1 VFCTTVMA
9 IARWQEYAL
18 LNAHPTARPEGARPV
33 SSAPDVCTQLRSTR
47 RGSGMASSPVL
58 SRRTLGSELRRL
70 REAAGIPVS
79 RAAEELDCSV
89 SKISRIE
96 TGLSTPRRPEIDT
109 LLRLYSALDA
119 RDELIALAGEGK
131 QAAWYDSYGDLL
143 APGSALHRFI
153 GLEAGAS
160 ALRQYSPGA
169 VPGLLQTERYARA
182 VITAS
187 QPTVSGEA
195 LETMIRLRMERKN
208 VLRREP
214 DPLRVAALVDE
225 AVLRRPAHGPG
236 VMREQVEH
244 LCRIV
249 EDESSSIEL
258 RVLPFSVGLHGLLGG
273 GFQILSFDNGES
285 DVIFFEGQDGGG
297 LQEKPDVV
305 RAHSDRLDTAWKQ
318 ALEGRELLSFLREVA
333 DTYDE

>member
-1 VFCTTVMA
+1 MA
-9 IARWQEYAL
+9 
-18 LNAHPTARPEGARPV
+18 T
-33 SSAPDVCTQLRSTR
+33 
-47 RGSGMASSPVL
+47 SPVL
-58 SRRTLGSELRRL
+58 GTELRRL
-70 REAAGIPVS
+70 REAAGVAVS

-109 LLRLYSALDA
+109 LLRLYSAPGS
-119 RDELIALAGEGK
+119 REELVHLAGEGK

-143 APGSALHRFI
+143 APGSTLHRFI

-160 ALRQYSPGA
+160 RLRQFSSGA

-195 LETMIRLRMERKN
+195 LETMIRMRLDRKS

-214 DPLRVAALVDE
+214 DPLHIAALVDE
-225 AVLRRPAHGPG
+225 SVLRRSAHGPG
-236 VMREQVEH
+236 VMREQVQH
-244 LCRIV
+244 LCGIV
-249 EDESSSIEL
+249 EDGSSTIEV

-273 GFQILSFDNGES
+273 GFQILSFDHGES

-297 LQEKPDVV
+297 LQEKADIV
-305 RAHSDRLDTAWKQ
+305 RAHSDRLDAAWKQ

>member
-1 VFCTTVMA
+1 VP
-9 IARWQEYAL
+9 R
-18 LNAHPTARPEGARPV
+18 
-33 SSAPDVCTQLRSTR
+33 
-47 RGSGMASSPVL
+47 
-58 SRRTLGSELRRL
+58 
-70 REAAGIPVS
+70 VS

-109 LLRLYSALDA
+109 LLRLYSAPGA
-119 RDELIALAGEGK
+119 REELVQLAGEGK

-160 ALRQYSPGA
+160 MLRQFSSGA

-182 VITAS
+182 IITAS

-195 LETMIRLRMERKN
+195 LETMIRMRLERKS

-214 DPLRVAALVDE
+214 DPLRVAALIDE
-225 AVLRRPAHGPG
+225 SVLRRPAQGPG
-236 VMREQVEH
+236 VMREQIDP
-244 LCRIV
+244 LCRII
-249 EDESSSIEL
+249 EEGSSSIE
-258 RVLPFSVGLHGLLGG
+258 VLPFSIGLHGLLGG
-273 GFQILSFDNGES
+273 GFQILSFDQGES

-297 LQEKPDVV
+297 LQEKADIV
-305 RAHSDRLDTAWKQ
+305 RAHSDRLDSAWKQ
-318 ALEGRELLSFLREVA
+318 ALEGRELLNFLREVA

>member
-1 VFCTTVMA
+1 MA
-9 IARWQEYAL
+9 
-18 LNAHPTARPEGARPV
+18 T
-33 SSAPDVCTQLRSTR
+33 
-47 RGSGMASSPVL
+47 SPVL
-58 SRRTLGSELRRL
+58 SRRTLGTELRRL
-70 REAAGIPVS
+70 REAAGVAVS

-109 LLRLYSALDA
+109 LLRLYAAPDA
-119 RDELIALAGEGK
+119 REELVQLAGEGK

-143 APGSALHRFI
+143 APGSTLHRFI

-160 ALRQYSPGA
+160 MLRQFSSGA
-169 VPGLLQTERYARA
+169 VPGLLQTEGYARA

-195 LETMIRLRMERKN
+195 LETMIRMRLERKS

-225 AVLRRPAHGPG
+225 SVLRRPAHGPG
-236 VMREQVEH
+236 VMREQIQH
-244 LCRIV
+244 LSEIV
-249 EDESSSIEL
+249 EDGSSPIEV
-258 RVLPFSVGLHGLLGG
+258 RVLPFSIGLHGLLGG
-273 GFQILSFDNGES
+273 GFQILSFDHGES

-297 LQEKPDVV
+297 LQEKADIVQT
-305 RAHSDRLDTAWKQ
+305 HSDRLDTAWKQ
-318 ALEGRELLSFLREVA
+318 ALDGRELLSFLREVA
-333 DTYDE
+333 DTHDE

>member
-1 VFCTTVMA
+1 MA
-9 IARWQEYAL
+9 
-18 LNAHPTARPEGARPV
+18 T
-33 SSAPDVCTQLRSTR
+33 
-47 RGSGMASSPVL
+47 SPVL
-58 SRRTLGSELRRL
+58 SRRTLGTELRRL
-70 REAAGIPVS
+70 REAAGVAVS

-109 LLRLYSALDA
+109 LLRLYEAPDA
-119 RDELIALAGEGK
+119 REELVQLAGEGK
-131 QAAWYDSYGDLL
+131 QTGWYDSYGDLL

-153 GLEAGAS
+153 GLEAGA
-160 ALRQYSPGA
+160 AMLRQFSSGA

-182 VITAS
+182 IITAS
-187 QPTVSGEA
+187 QPTVSGDA
-195 LETMIRLRMERKN
+195 LETMIRMRLDRKS

-225 AVLRRPAHGPG
+225 SVLRRPAHGPG
-236 VMREQVEH
+236 VMREQVQH
-244 LCRIV
+244 LTRIA
-249 EDESSSIEL
+249 EDGSSPIEL

-297 LQEKPDVV
+297 LQEKADIV

-318 ALEGRELLSFLREVA
+318 ALDGAELLSFLREVA

>member
-1 VFCTTVMA
+1 MA
-9 IARWQEYAL
+9 
-18 LNAHPTARPEGARPV
+18 T
-33 SSAPDVCTQLRSTR
+33 
-47 RGSGMASSPVL
+47 SPVL
-58 SRRTLGSELRRL
+58 SRRTLGTELRRL
-70 REAAGIPVS
+70 REAAGVAVS

-109 LLRLYSALDA
+109 LLRLYSAPGS
-119 RDELIALAGEGK
+119 REELVHLAGEGK

-143 APGSALHRFI
+143 APGSTLHRFI

-160 ALRQYSPGA
+160 RLRQFSSGA

-195 LETMIRLRMERKN
+195 LETMIRMRLDRKS

-214 DPLRVAALVDE
+214 DPLHIAALVDE
-225 AVLRRPAHGPG
+225 SVLRRSAHGPG
-236 VMREQVEH
+236 VMREQVQH
-244 LCRIV
+244 LCGIV
-249 EDESSSIEL
+249 EDGSSTIEV

-273 GFQILSFDNGES
+273 GFQILSFDHGES

-297 LQEKPDVV
+297 LQEKADIV
-305 RAHSDRLDTAWKQ
+305 RAHSDRLDSAWKQ
-318 ALEGRELLSFLREVA
+318 ALEGRELLNFLRGVA
-333 DTYDE
+333 GTYDE

>member
-1 VFCTTVMA
+1 MA
-9 IARWQEYAL
+9 
-18 LNAHPTARPEGARPV
+18 T
-33 SSAPDVCTQLRSTR
+33 
-47 RGSGMASSPVL
+47 SPVL
-58 SRRTLGSELRRL
+58 SRRTLGTELRRL
-70 REAAGIPVS
+70 REAAGVAVS

-109 LLRLYSALDA
+109 LLRLYEAPSA
-119 RDELIALAGEGK
+119 REELVQLAGEGK

-143 APGSALHRFI
+143 APGSTLHRFI

-160 ALRQYSPGA
+160 KLRQFSSGA

-182 VITAS
+182 IVTAS

-195 LETMIRLRMERKN
+195 LATMIRMRLDRKS
-208 VLRREP
+208 VLQREP

-225 AVLRRPAHGPG
+225 SVLRRPAHGPG
-236 VMREQVEH
+236 VMREQVES
-244 LCRIV
+244 LARIV
-249 EDESSSIEL
+249 EEGSSPIEL

-273 GFQILSFDNGES
+273 GFQILSFDHGEG

-297 LQEKPDVV
+297 LQEKADVV
-305 RAHSDRLDTAWKQ
+305 RSHSDRLDTAWKQ

>member
-1 VFCTTVMA
+1 MA
-9 IARWQEYAL
+9 K
-18 LNAHPTARPEGARPV
+18 
-33 SSAPDVCTQLRSTR
+33 
-47 RGSGMASSPVL
+47 SPVL
-58 SRRTLGSELRRL
+58 SRRTLGTELRRL
-70 REAAGIPVS
+70 REAAGVAVS

-109 LLRLYSALDA
+109 LLRLYEAPSA
-119 RDELIALAGEGK
+119 RDELVQLAGEGK

-160 ALRQYSPGA
+160 RLRQFSSGA

-187 QPTVSGEA
+187 QPTVPGRA
-195 LETMIRLRMERKN
+195 LETMIRMRLERKS
-208 VLRREP
+208 VLQREP

-225 AVLRRPAHGPG
+225 SVLRRPAHGPG
-236 VMREQVEH
+236 VMREQIEY
-244 LCRIV
+244 LAGIV
-249 EDESSSIEL
+249 EDGPSSIQV
-258 RVLPFSVGLHGLLGG
+258 RVLPFSLGLHGLLGG
-273 GFQILSFDNGES
+273 GFQILSFDHGES

-297 LQEKPDVV
+297 LQEKADIVQ
-305 RAHSDRLDTAWKQ
+305 AHSDRLETAWKQ
-318 ALEGRELLSFLREVA
+318 ALEGRELLRFLRDVA